1 MLRGMRLRHA
11 WLHRIGALPSISCP
25 GPAQPDPK
33 ILGDRGC
40 PNQYSAMMPDYE
52 IMAIPGESRRSSAV
66 MLSSDRGAREKH
78 DQ

>member
-1 MLRGMRLRHA
+1 MRLRHA
-11 WLHRIGALPSISCP
+11 WLHRIGALPSISCS

-52 IMAIPGESRRSSAV
+52 IMAIPEEYCRSSAV
-66 MLSSDRGAREKH
+66 LFSSERGSEGKT
-78 DQ
+78 